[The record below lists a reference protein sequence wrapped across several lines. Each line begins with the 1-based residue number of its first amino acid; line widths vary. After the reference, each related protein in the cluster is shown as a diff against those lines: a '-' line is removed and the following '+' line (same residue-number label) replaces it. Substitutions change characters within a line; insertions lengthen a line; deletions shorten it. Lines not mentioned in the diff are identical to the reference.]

1 MGKVDTGSG
10 PSAGLEKLAEAVA
23 ELVEIMVDEFDVHEL
38 LQVLTDRCVDVLE
51 LAASALMLADADAGL
66 RVMVASNEQAKL
78 LEQFQIQHDEG
89 PGLESFRSGDAVVAE
104 ALEGAYDRW
113 PGFAHACEVAGFS
126 SVIAV
131 PIRVTQ
137 KVIGTLS
144 LFGTV
149 ERPALEVPTAR
160 VAQAMADVAAFAIEQ
175 DRLSRERDTLI
186 VQLENALERRVA
198 IEQAKGML
206 AHHLDIEPEEAF
218 GKLRHRARS
227 SRRLLTDVAADALN
241 TRGRDYTAGRD

>member
-1 MGKVDTGSG
+1 MDTGSG
-10 PSAGLEKLAEAVA
+10 PSAGLERLAEAVA
-23 ELVEIMVDEFDVHEL
+23 ELVETMVDELDVHEL

-51 LAASALMLADADAGL
+51 LAASGLMLAEADAGL
-66 RVMVASNEQAKL
+66 QMVVASNEQAKL
-78 LEQFQIQHDEG
+78 LELFQLQHDEG
-89 PGLESFRSGDAVVAE
+89 PCLESFRSGEAVVAE

-126 SVIAV
+126 SVVAV
-131 PIRVTQ
+131 PIRVTRR
-137 KVIGTLS
+137 VIGTLS

-149 ERPALEVPTAR
+149 EQPALEVPTAR

-186 VQLENALERRVA
+186 VQLENALESRVA

-241 TRGRDYTAGRD
+241 TRGRDYTSGPES